1 MDLGKKIAI
10 LFLLLT
16 IGISTKMVIDKEIN
30 TDTPDISGQ
39 SSSWLYRR
47 AIEIE
52 NDTNKILP
60 EKDFVLTIDTEK
72 LISSG
77 KLQPNCNDIR
87 FLDEDNATSLQY
99 HIEEKRGQEDGCN
112 SKETKILIKIFS
124 IKPQGKIIYLLYGNS
139 SAPNLESKW
148 LKD

>member
-16 IGISTKMVIDKEIN
+16 IGISTKMIIDKEVN
-30 TDTPDISGQ
+30 TDTPEISGQ
-39 SSSWLYRR
+39 SSSWLYRKS
-47 AIEIE
+47 IEIE
-52 NDTNKILP
+52 NDTNRILP

-87 FLDEDNATSLQY
+87 FLDEDNATPLLY
-99 HIEEKRGQEDGCN
+99 HIEEKREQQGGCN
-112 SKETKILIKIFS
+112 NKETKIQIKILS
-124 IKPQGKIIYLLYGNS
+124 IKPQGKTIYLLYGNS
-139 SAPNLESKW
+139 SAPNLESK
-148 LKD
+148 